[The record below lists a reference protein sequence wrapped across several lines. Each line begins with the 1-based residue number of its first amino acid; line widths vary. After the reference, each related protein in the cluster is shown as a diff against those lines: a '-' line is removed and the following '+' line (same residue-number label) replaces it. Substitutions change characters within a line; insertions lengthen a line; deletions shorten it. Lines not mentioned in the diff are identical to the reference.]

1 MAGRPKKMAERVTA
15 LEEHALCVELDMF
28 LEIPRMY
35 FEQPNDTP
43 LCVAWN
49 EAIEAVCLAHLAMEK
64 LGEMLR
70 KKAKITEPG
79 PYEKMMLKGGDTYKP
94 VTEDWSFSRACI
106 GAAKSRQQHQAE
118 AQDTQPVG
126 ACNAVISPTDGHLD
140 CKRMPVGRRTGVN
153 SKLNSN
159 VHDNGPLSD
168 QRF

>member
-15 LEEHALCVELDMF
+15 LEEQALCVELDMF

-35 FEQPNDTP
+35 FEQPNDAP

-79 PYEKMMLKGGDTYKP
+79 PYEKLMLADGDTHKP
-94 VTEDWSFSRACI
+94 ITEGWNLLSACI
-106 GAAKSRQQHQAE
+106 GATRSRLQLQAG
-118 AQDTQPVG
+118 AQDSQPVS
-126 ACNAVISPTDGHLD
+126 ACN
-140 CKRMPVGRRTGVN
+140 
-153 SKLNSN
+153 
-159 VHDNGPLSD
+159 
-168 QRF
+168 